1 MRRLN
6 RSHERRGQALVEFA
20 LVIPILLFIVFGI
33 LDLGRYVYSLNSL
46 NEAARESARTGS
58 VSLRAECTGLTR
70 AACVDFVARARL
82 RTVPLASVAVTTTC
96 EHINPNGSRTTVA
109 LTSCR
114 SNDLLVVA
122 IDAPFSPWTPV
133 ISGLLGTPNM
143 NGTARVTVNQ

>member
-1 MRRLN
+1 MSRFTRNDRRG
-6 RSHERRGQALVEFA
+6 GQALVEFA
-20 LVIPILLFIVFGI
+20 LVLPIVLFILFGI

-58 VSLRAECTGLTR
+58 VSLRAECPGLTR

-82 RTVPLASVAVTTTC
+82 QAVPLASIAVTATC
-96 EHINPNGSRTTVA
+96 EHVNANGSRSTVA
-109 LTSCR
+109 VSTCR

-122 IDAPFSPWTPV
+122 IDAPFSPWTPI